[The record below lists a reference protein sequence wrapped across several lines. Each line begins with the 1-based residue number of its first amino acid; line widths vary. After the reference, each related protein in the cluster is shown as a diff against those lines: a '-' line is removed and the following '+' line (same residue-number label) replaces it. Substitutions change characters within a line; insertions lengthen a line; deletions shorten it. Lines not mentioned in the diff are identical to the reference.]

1 METATADLLASL
13 RSAGLLPSSVI
24 PSDFT
29 PSFLLSVRFPGADAD
44 SRHGTLMRVSQVQ
57 SAPVLSVT
65 PLDLKTT
72 TTTTTTTKT
81 FTLLMIDPDAPTPDD
96 PKFAYWRHWVVA
108 SIPLP
113 ATAKSQRDGDPGSG
127 ITETQQLQLND
138 NNNGGARVLTPYL
151 GPGPK
156 DESRPHRYLFLLFA
170 EPDGFRLEKDDV
182 GGDEF
187 VQRRSFPASEF
198 VQKHGLHLV
207 AVQWMLGAGDG
218 WREE

>member
-1 METATADLLASL
+1 MGAASLLASL
-13 RSAGLLPSSVI
+13 RDAGLLPSSVI
-24 PSDFT
+24 PSDFA
-29 PSFLLSVRFPGADAD
+29 PSLLLSVRFPGTDADA
-44 SRHGTLMRVSQVQ
+44 RHGTLLRVSQVQ

-65 PLDLKTT
+65 PLLDSTPTPTPTPTT
-72 TTTTTTTKT
+72 TGTGTT

-108 SIPLP
+108 NIAL
-113 ATAKSQRDGDPGSG
+113 AADNAAGARDLRISDDPDGG
-127 ITETQQLQLND
+127 GG
-138 NNNGGARVLTPYL
+138 GGARVLTPYL

-170 EPDGFRLEKDDV
+170 EPDGFRPEKADV

-187 VQRRSFPASEF
+187 VQRRSFAAGEF
-198 VQKHGLHLV
+198 VRRHGLRLV
-207 AVQWMLGAGDG
+207 AAQWMRGAGDG

>member
-1 METATADLLASL
+1 MGTAAADLLASL
-13 RSAGLLPSSVI
+13 RGAGLLSSSVI

-29 PSFLLSVRFPGADAD
+29 PSLLLNVRFPGTDAD
-44 SRHGTLMRVSQVQ
+44 TRHGTLMRVSQVQ
-57 SAPVLSVT
+57 SAPVLSVA
-65 PLDLKTT
+65 PLNSALA

-108 SIPLP
+108 NISLP
-113 ATAKSQRDGDPGSG
+113 ATAETKDETGSG
-127 ITETQQLQLND
+127 SGSGKGAQLQLD
-138 NNNGGARVLTPYL
+138 DGTGGARVLTPYL
-151 GPGPK
+151 APGPK

-170 EPDGFRLEKDDV
+170 EPDGFRPEKGDV

-187 VQRRSFPASEF
+187 VQRRSFPADEF
-198 VQKHGLHLV
+198 VRRHGLRLV
-207 AVQWMLGAGDG
+207 AAQWMLGAGDG